1 VDPAP
6 HRPQPGSSALP
17 SGHRGGRATGDDGRA
32 GHVEFRTPSGTKA
45 FQFESGD
52 VIYLSAR
59 KEAAAFFCTSCDS
72 LLRSVEFVV
81 DVPQQAYWDV
91 VVAFNSTADVRN

>member
-1 VDPAP
+1 M
-6 HRPQPGSSALP
+6 
-17 SGHRGGRATGDDGRA
+17 
-32 GHVEFRTPSGTKA
+32 
-45 FQFESGD
+45 
-52 VIYLSAR
+52 IYLSAR

>member
-1 VDPAP
+1 MIC
-6 HRPQPGSSALP
+6 LP
-17 SGHRGGRATGDDGRA
+17 
-32 GHVEFRTPSGTKA
+32 
-45 FQFESGD
+45 
-52 VIYLSAR
+52 AR